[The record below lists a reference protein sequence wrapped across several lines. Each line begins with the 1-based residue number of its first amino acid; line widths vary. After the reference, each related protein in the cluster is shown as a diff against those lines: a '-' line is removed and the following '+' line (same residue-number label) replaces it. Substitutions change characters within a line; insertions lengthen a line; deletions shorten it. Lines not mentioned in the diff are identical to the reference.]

1 VAVFERCKVT
11 STGRRLRQTSTIK
24 KLSVT
29 HMSSKFPLHDAVGPA
44 TPLRLNVA
52 AALAFPDGS
61 MTASGHG
68 YEAEARFVPAEV
80 SIPKLGGGS
89 AP

>member
-1 VAVFERCKVT
+1 VAVFERCKVI

-29 HMSSKFPLHDAVGPA
+29 HMSSKIPLRDEVGPA
-44 TPLRLNVA
+44 TALRLNVA

-61 MTASGHG
+61 MTVSGHG
-68 YEAEARFVPAEV
+68 YDAEAWLVAAEA
-80 SIPKLGGGS
+80 STPKLAGGS

>member
-1 VAVFERCKVT
+1 MALAGFRAQAVVR
-11 STGRRLRQTSTIK
+11 I
-24 KLSVT
+24 
-29 HMSSKFPLHDAVGPA
+29 GPA

-68 YEAEARFVPAEV
+68 YDAEAWLVAAEA
-80 SIPKLGGGS
+80 SIPKLAGGS